1 MSIGDALRATALLIA
16 CALVQVVIL
25 SSLSVAG
32 GTPDLALVTV
42 VSLGLVRGALAGA
55 LAGFVT
61 GIVVDLATL
70 DTIGLTSLVLTLV
83 GYWAG
88 RYAETSARRGRRLP
102 VLVAVGSLTVLAA
115 VLSALLRAL
124 LGEEVVVE
132 RALLTALAPAL
143 ALNLALALPLVALVR
158 TLLPPRR
165 AGSAAEVELVA

>member
-1 MSIGDALRATALLIA
+1 MSIADALRATALLVVS
-16 CALVQVVIL
+16 ALVQVVIL

-32 GTPDLALVTV
+32 GTPDLALVMV

-61 GIVVDLATL
+61 GIVVDLAAL
-70 DTIGLTSLVLTLV
+70 DTLGLTSLVLTLV

-88 RYAETSARRGRRLP
+88 RYAETSARGRRLP

-115 VLSALLRAL
+115 VFSALLRAL

-143 ALNLALALPLVALVR
+143 ALNLALALPIVALVR
-158 TLLPPRR
+158 TLLPPRP
-165 AGSAAEVELVA
+165 AGSAPEVELVA